1 MEITGRE
8 DNKELSRVLPYVK
21 EAYEILNS
29 GSFQDYEKKLNVVAN
44 KAVDSLSDIIE
55 DGTLAMDPEQLVK
68 ATDVLNK
75 ARVSIMDAKRKFL
88 ETLIKGET
96 MERAMEPPKPNKN
109 GENSV
114 LLDYFERNKMVA
126 QEASINSIFEDIEK
140 SES

>member
-1 MEITGRE
+1 MITTGKE
-8 DNKELSRVLPYVK
+8 DNKELSKVLPYVK

-29 GSFQDYEKKLNVVAN
+29 GSFRDYEKKLNIVTD
-44 KAVDSLSDIIE
+44 KAVDSLSGIID

-75 ARVSIMDAKRKFL
+75 ARISIMDAKRKFL

-96 MERAMEPPKPNKN
+96 MERAMQPPKANKN

-114 LLDYFERNKMVA
+114 LLDYFERNKQIA